1 MSLTDYEMLQ
11 NEVVEQQLEIAE
23 LKTALQQNDDEIKNS
38 EAVRASI
45 GALTAAKING
55 LINENNELKQE
66 INNQKRQLDDKV
78 KLIKLTDKANS
89 AMSLEISDLKA
100 RQVVVAAYA
109 EQRINMLNKANESL
123 KAALHLAVTKPMQ
136 PLISHRFKE
145 NKIVRHCLDAG
156 GTDLNKLAMMDF
168 SVEDREQFAQLIG
181 YSLGGYSE
189 LSYVTDESYY
199 RAEKQCE
206 DK

>member
-11 NEVVEQQLEIAE
+11 NEVAEQQQEIAE
-23 LKTALQQNDDEIKNS
+23 IKAARQQDAAEIKNS
-38 EAVRASI
+38 EAVRAAI
-45 GALTAAKING
+45 GALTDAKTNG

-109 EQRINMLNKANESL
+109 EQRISMLNKANKVL
-123 KAALHLAVTKPMQ
+123 KSNLQSVKAD
-136 PLISHRFKE
+136 LIQATINDIE
-145 NKIVRHCLDAG
+145 M
-156 GTDLNKLAMMDF
+156 AMAH
-168 SVEDREQFAQLIG
+168 AQLDSDDILKYLDG
-181 YSLGGYSE
+181 E
-189 LSYVTDESYY
+189 LIKLREGKS
-199 RAEKQCE
+199 
-206 DK
+206 